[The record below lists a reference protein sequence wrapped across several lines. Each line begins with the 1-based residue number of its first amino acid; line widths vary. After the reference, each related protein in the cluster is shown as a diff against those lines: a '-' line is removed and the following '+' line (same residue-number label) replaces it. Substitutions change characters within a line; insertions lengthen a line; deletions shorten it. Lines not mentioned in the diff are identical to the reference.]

1 MKCSLFWTLLILSL
15 SCSGPVP
22 RPKFD
27 QSKNSATPAI
37 GDKKSNDDA
46 NSNAPVKDDPGR
58 TCAPLDNAC
67 FALKF
72 SENDKC
78 AMQFSPEQDGIRLLT
93 NDEIKNSLTQI
104 FGMDFSNQLKQLPR
118 RNQGTK
124 FDNALQK
131 SAVSQ
136 NLVDNWL
143 DISTYVA
150 SSFLSNPSA
159 LAKYITCTEVTRN
172 CSDQIVSK
180 LGSALWRS
188 NATAEDLETYFRMFS
203 ENKDFKETLLRTVS
217 VILMDPRFLYKLDTQ
232 PNQNQISA
240 FELASRISYFLLRST
255 PDKIL
260 LSKAAD
266 GSLLLPEVRK
276 SEVARLL
283 ALPEAERA
291 FRDFMTE
298 WLMLTNIDNLQISGE
313 MIDPSGKR
321 KDVLDK
327 LSKTIFASQKDVRSA
342 FGKEDETIFTM
353 PGLLGSLSASAI
365 TSPVKRGIY
374 FSSRILCRQVP
385 PPPGN
390 AGAFKAETLKADAT
404 PRERLK
410 VHEDNASCAV
420 CHSTVDPIGLG
431 LETYDALGRTRTEYT
446 DSKKLI
452 ETEGKMRLDGKDI
465 AFSDANQLL
474 KAVGNSEDLPACL
487 TVTLFEYAL
496 GSAPQ
501 NVNSCELSSIQR
513 KFSAHGYQWKSLVEA
528 IIESPSFSRK
538 AEQ

>member
-1 MKCSLFWTLLILSL
+1 MKSSVLVLFILAC
-15 SCSGPVP
+15 SCSSPVA
-22 RPKFD
+22 RPKFG
-27 QSKNSATPAI
+27 STAPANKPVSEDS
-37 GDKKSNDDA
+37 GDSIDKSNGA
-46 NSNAPVKDDPGR
+46 VKDDPGR

-72 SENDKC
+72 SETDKC
-78 AMQFSPEQDGIRLLT
+78 TMQFSSEQDGVRLLT
-93 NDEIKNSLTQI
+93 NDEIKNSLNQSL
-104 FGMDFSNQLKQLPR
+104 GMDFTSPLKQLPR

-124 FDNALQK
+124 FDNALLK
-131 SAVSQ
+131 SSVSQ

-143 DISTYVA
+143 DISAVVA
-150 SSFLSNPSA
+150 ASFLSNPAAS
-159 LAKYITCTEVTRN
+159 AKYITCSEVTKV

-180 LGSALWRS
+180 LGSALWRGPVS
-188 NATAEDLETYFRMFS
+188 SQDLDTYFKVFGS
-203 ENKDFKETLLRTVS
+203 AKDFKEAALRTLT
-217 VILMDPRFLYKLDTQ
+217 VILIDPRFLYKLDLQ
-232 PNQNQISA
+232 SNANQISA
-240 FELASRISYFLLRST
+240 YELASRMSYFILRSA
-255 PDKIL
+255 PDQTL

-266 GSLLLPEVRK
+266 GSLFRPEVRK
-276 SEVARLL
+276 AEIARLS
-283 ALPEAERA
+283 ARPEAELA
-291 FRDFMTE
+291 FRDFMNE
-298 WLMLTNIDNLQISGE
+298 WLMLTNIDNLQIAGE
-313 MIDPSGKR
+313 TIDPAAKR

-327 LSKTIFASQKDVRSA
+327 LSKTIFIGQKDVRSA
-342 FGKEDETIFTM
+342 FGKDDENVFVM

-431 LETYDALGRTRTEYT
+431 LETYDALGRTRTEYA
-446 DSKKLI
+446 DSKKVI
-452 ETEGKMRLDGKDI
+452 EADGAMRLDGKDI
-465 AFSDANQLL
+465 SFTDASQLL
-474 KAVGNSEDLPACL
+474 KAIGSSEDLPACL

-496 GSAPQ
+496 GSLPVS
-501 NVNSCELSSIQR
+501 VNACELSSIQR
-513 KFSAHGYQWKSLVEA
+513 KFQGDGYQWKSLVES

-538 AEQ
+538 VAQ

>member
-1 MKCSLFWTLLILSL
+1 MKFAFLAFLIFTN
-15 SCSGPVP
+15 SCSGPV
-22 RPKFD
+22 
-27 QSKNSATPAI
+27 SKPNFGSKTIAANPDI
-37 GDKKSNDDA
+37 NDEKSDGDSTKSNG
-46 NSNAPVKDDPGR
+46 PVKDDPGR

-72 SENDKC
+72 SETDKC
-78 AMQFSPEQDGIRLLT
+78 TMQFSPEQDGVRLLT
-93 NDEIKNSLTQI
+93 NDEIKNSLNQTL
-104 FGMDFSNQLKQLPR
+104 GMDFDKLLKQMPR

-124 FDNALQK
+124 FENALQK

-143 DISTYVA
+143 DISADVA
-150 SSFLSNPSA
+150 ASFLSNPSA
-159 LAKYITCTEVTRN
+159 VAKYITCSEVTRN

-188 NATAEDLETYFRMFS
+188 NANADDLDTYFKIFS
-203 ENKDFKETLLRTVS
+203 ATKDFKEALLRTVS
-217 VILMDPRFLYKLDTQ
+217 VILLDPRFLYKLDTQ
-232 PNQNQISA
+232 SNPNQISA
-240 FELASRISYFLLRST
+240 FEFASRLSYFILRSA
-255 PDKIL
+255 PDKTL

-276 SEVARLL
+276 SEVARLI
-283 ALPEAERA
+283 ALPEAELA

-298 WLMLTNIDNLQISGE
+298 WLMLTNIDNLQIAGE
-313 MIDPSGKR
+313 TINPSAKR
-321 KDVLDK
+321 KEVLDK
-327 LSKTIFASQKDVRSA
+327 LSKIIFVSEKDVRTA
-342 FGKEDETIFTM
+342 FGKEDENIFTM

-431 LETYDALGRTRTEYT
+431 LETYDALGRTRTDYA
-446 DSKKLI
+446 DIKKSI

-465 AFSDANQLL
+465 SFSDASQLL
-474 KAVGNSEDLPACL
+474 KGIGNSEDLPACL
-487 TVTLFEYAL
+487 TVTLFEYAF
-496 GSAPQ
+496 GSVPQ

-513 KFSAHGYQWKSLVEA
+513 KFSAQGYQWKSLVEA

-538 AEQ
+538 AAQ